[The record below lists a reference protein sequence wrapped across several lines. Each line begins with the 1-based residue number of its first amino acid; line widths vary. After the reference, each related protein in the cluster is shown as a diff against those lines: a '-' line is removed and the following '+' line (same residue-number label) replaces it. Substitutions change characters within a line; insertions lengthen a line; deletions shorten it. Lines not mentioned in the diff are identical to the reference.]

1 VEARAVAGEDR
12 DQRLDRVREPL
23 AALVVAGPLGQQREQ
38 MHEPLVGDGKKPLVG
53 GDPHNRLR
61 DAERDDL
68 RIGQDPS
75 AVARPPG
82 QEIIGNAEHRNQ
94 QQVEVGE
101 HRGPLGSTA
110 RIGTADFD
118 LDAPGPYS
126 ATSTAV
132 ELLI

>member
-1 VEARAVAGEDR
+1 MRESLARNSE
-12 DQRLDRVREPL
+12 EPL
-23 AALVVAGPLGQQREQ
+23 IGWDT
-38 MHEPLVGDGKKPLVG
+38 HD
-53 GDPHNRLR
+53 RLR

-68 RIGQDPS
+68 RVGQHS
-75 AVARPPG
+75 SGVAPPLG
-82 QEIIGNAEHRNQ
+82 QEIVGDAEHGNQ

-118 LDAPGPYS
+118 LTAVGPYED
-126 ATSTAV
+126 V